1 MKAAIVKA
9 LGQTPVF
16 GDFAEPL
23 AGPAEDVIEVLASG
37 LSPLTRGRAS
47 GSHYSAGSQYPFVV
61 GVDGVGR
68 LKNGQNVYFLL
79 PRSPFGGFAQ
89 KTVVAREHCLA
100 LPNGVDPIQAAAIA
114 NPGMSSWAALT
125 ERARFCA
132 GETVLINGATGASG
146 QLAVQIARHLGA
158 KKIVATGRN
167 ANVLGAL
174 LEMGA
179 NEVISL
185 ESVDDALERQFAE
198 HFAQGV
204 DVVLDYLWG
213 PVAERMLRA
222 AAKASPEAKRI
233 RFVQIGNA
241 AGGEIAFAA
250 PWLRSSGLELMG
262 SGLGS
267 VSLPGLI
274 GAIDGV
280 FRAANAGALILP
292 IKTMPLSEVEH
303 VWNAKERERIVFLP
317 D

>member
-1 MKAAIVKA
+1 MGQVGGGLGGAGRALAGLVEIGLDQFGLGPGAAAEADLAARRIAFVDGEA
-9 LGQTPVF
+9 LGVQAVMGGEGVKGVRLRLRLARAARLGPGQEPGPFEMVPR
-16 GDFAEPL
+16 GDDAAL
-23 AGPAEDVIEVLASG
+23 
-37 LSPLTRGRAS
+37 RARRAM
-47 GSHYSAGSQYPFVV
+47 HVV
-61 GVDGVGR
+61 EEAAVAHGVGAR
-68 LKNGQNVYFLL
+68 RPFL
-79 PRSPFGGFAQ
+79 FAPLELQ
-89 KTVVAREHCLA
+89 T
-100 LPNGVDPIQAAAIA
+100 Q
-114 NPGMSSWAALT
+114 M
-125 ERARFCA
+125 
-132 GETVLINGATGASG
+132 
-146 QLAVQIARHLGA
+146 
-158 KKIVATGRN
+158 IV
-167 ANVLGAL
+167 
-174 LEMGA
+174 
-179 NEVISL
+179 
-185 ESVDDALERQFAE
+185 LERFLRAQLAE
-198 HFAQGV
+198 HFARGV

-213 PVAERMLRA
+213 PVAERLLRA

-292 IKTMPLSEVEH
+292 IKTMPLSEVEQ